1 MGRMEIFTGQERR
14 RFWSEEQKLSI
25 LSEAFDGDRSVADV
39 AREHDLIPQQIYT
52 WRRRFIAKGI
62 LAVSDEVPN
71 FLPVTIAPP
80 VAEDGKEPSRKVRAR
95 PPRIE
100 IRCKGGRIL
109 KISADM
115 NYDLLQGLIRTV
127 EEA

>member
-25 LSEAFDGDRSVADV
+25 LSEAFEGDRTVADV
-39 AREHDLIPQQIYT
+39 ARQHDLIPQQIYT
-52 WRRRFIAKGI
+52 WRRRFIAKG
-62 LAVSDEVPN
+62 LVAVADEAAS
-71 FLPVTIAPP
+71 FLPVTITPEVEP
-80 VAEDGKEPSRKVRAR
+80 DVEEPSRKAR
-95 PPRIE
+95 SRPSRIE
-100 IRCKGGRIL
+100 ICCKGGRIL

-115 NYDLLQGLIRTV
+115 DSDLLQVLIRTV

>member
-25 LSEAFDGDRSVADV
+25 LSEAFEGDRTVADV
-39 AREHDLIPQQIYT
+39 ARQHDLIPQQIYT
-52 WRRRFIAKGI
+52 WRRRFIAKG
-62 LAVSDEVPN
+62 LVAVADEAAS
-71 FLPVTIAPP
+71 FLPVTITPEVEP
-80 VAEDGKEPSRKVRAR
+80 DLEEPSRKAR
-95 PPRIE
+95 SRPSRIE

-115 NYDLLQGLIRTV
+115 DSDLLQGLIRTV